1 MSKSQ
6 FLTLKCLGRD
16 RPTSQWFHL
25 HTRSDRTECAGYK
38 GNTEKGHLS
47 QGGLS

>member
-6 FLTLKCLGRD
+6 FLTLKCLGD

-25 HTRSDRTECAGYK
+25 HTRSDRTECVGYK